1 MKKTVLPALIIFLAF
16 SASAQSEK
24 YIKAMEARVAQME
37 KTNTS
42 AGWQEMANGFE
53 RIAQAEK
60 TQWLPFYY
68 AAVSHVMNGYMLNN
82 GQTSAA
88 NTTQI
93 DQIADKAEALIA
105 SAEALEK
112 NNADIYCVKKM
123 VNTLKMMADPMTR
136 FQTYGPR
143 AAEALAKARTL
154 DPDNPRIYMLEGQD
168 KMFTPEQFGGSRAEA
183 KNLFEASLKKF
194 NGYKPNSS
202 IHPNWGRAQVQY
214 FLSQLK

>member
-1 MKKTVLPALIIFLAF
+1 MKKIVLIPIIMILAF

-24 YIKAMEARVAQME
+24 YVKAMEARVAQME

-42 AGWQEMANGFE
+42 AGWQELANGFE

-60 TQWLPFYY
+60 SQWLPYYY
-68 AAVSHVMNGYMLNN
+68 AAVSHVMNGYLLSN
-82 GQTSAA
+82 GQTGAA

-112 NNADIYCVKKM
+112 DNADIYCVKKM

-136 FQTYGPR
+136 FPTYGPK
-143 AAEALAKARTL
+143 AAEALAKARAL
-154 DPDNPRIYMLEGQD
+154 DANNPRIYMLEGQD
-168 KMFTPEQFGGSRAEA
+168 KLYTPEQFGGSRTEA
-183 KNLFEASLKKF
+183 KSLFETSLKKF
-194 NGYKPNSS
+194 NEYKPKST

-214 FLSQLK
+214 FLSQMK

>member
-1 MKKTVLPALIIFLAF
+1 MKKLLLIAFLPFLAS
-16 SASAQSEK
+16 SALAQSEK
-24 YIKAMEARVAQME
+24 YIKAMEARVSQME

-60 TQWLPFYY
+60 TQWLPYYY
-68 AAVSHVMNGYMLNN
+68 AAVSHVMNGYTLNN
-82 GQTSAA
+82 GQASAA

-93 DQIADKAEALIA
+93 DQIADKAEVLIA
-105 SAEALEK
+105 RAEALEK
-112 NNADIYCVKKM
+112 DNADIYCVKKM

-154 DPDNPRIYMLEGQD
+154 DPNNPRIYMLEGQD
-168 KMFTPEQFGGSRAEA
+168 KLFTPEQFGGSRAEA
-183 KNLFEASLKKF
+183 RNLFETSLKKF
-194 NGYKPNSS
+194 NEYKPQSS
-202 IHPNWGRAQVQY
+202 IHPNWGRSQVQY
-214 FLSQLK
+214 FLGQLK